1 MVYFL
6 DLFSPETFEKISQT
20 PLTITGFRIRQEHA
34 ASRVHPGDKL
44 ICYLT
49 KVSRWIG
56 ILEVLSDYYID
67 ETPRY
72 FEENDPFVVRFNVR
86 PIVWLPVERAIPIRE
101 DHVWNTLSFTK
112 DHPKHSS
119 SWTGKFRSSLSPI
132 DETDGQF
139 LERIIL
145 EQVQNGKEYPVDTAE
160 YRKYLKPKI
169 RRPGGEVSV
178 SIPED
183 SDFEPSGEK
192 DEQVIRESIRIQ
204 SLLAQIGE
212 KMGFN
217 VWLPNNDRSRVM
229 REWKPAEGVL
239 LEVLPLNYDLVTLKT
254 IEQIDVLWLKRR
266 SIVRAFEVEHTTS
279 VYSGI
284 LRMADLLALQPN
296 MDIKLHIV
304 APGSRRE
311 KVFQELQRPVFS
323 LLDKAPLSE
332 LCPFI
337 SYDSVE
343 SLAEERHIHH
353 LSDSVLEDYEEFVE

>member
-1 MVYFL
+1 MAYFL
-6 DLFSPETFEKISQT
+6 DLFSPETFERISQT
-20 PLTITGFRIRQEHA
+20 QLTINGFRIRQEHA

-49 KVSRWIG
+49 KVSRWVG

-72 FEENDPFVVRFNVR
+72 FDENDPFVVRFTVK
-86 PIVWLPVERAIPIRE
+86 PIVWLPVDRGIPIKE
-101 DHVWNTLSFTK
+101 DHVWKNLSFTK

-119 SWTGKFRSSLSPI
+119 SWTGKFRSSLSPL
-132 DETDGQF
+132 DEADGQF
-139 LERIIL
+139 LENIL
-145 EQVQNGKEYPVDTAE
+145 MEQSRSIKDYPINTAE
-160 YRKYLKPKI
+160 YHKYLKPKI

-183 SDFEPSGEK
+183 ADFEPSEYIDKQG
-192 DEQVIRESIRIQ
+192 IRESIRIQ

-212 KMGFN
+212 KMGFSI
-217 VWLPNNDRSRVM
+217 WLPNNDRSRVL

-239 LEVLPLNYDLVTLKT
+239 LDVLPLNYDQVTLKT

-304 APGSRRE
+304 APASRRE
-311 KVFQELQRPVFS
+311 KVFQELQRPVFT
-323 LLDKAPLSE
+323 LLEKGPLSE
-332 LCPFI
+332 NGTFI
-337 SYDSVE
+337 SYDSLME
-343 SLAEERHIHH
+343 LAEEKHLTH
-353 LSDSVLEDYEEFVE
+353 LSDSVIRDYEEEVD